1 MGISID
7 ANSDNVAHTM
17 AGNITTPGST
27 GAVGDMKKDPAANP
41 NISLQDVSNTRLT
54 VSEQRTLNKAVNRHS
69 DQSVRLEP
77 EEISLNRQAE
87 QTITSPDGSVQIT
100 PQYGNNSVK

>member
-17 AGNITTPGST
+17 AGNITTPGTT
-27 GAVGDMKKDPAANP
+27 GVVGDMKKDPAANP
-41 NISLQDVSNTRLT
+41 KISLQDVSNTRLT

-87 QTITSPDGSVQIT
+87 QTITSPDGGVQIT

>member
-17 AGNITTPGST
+17 AGNITTPGPT

-41 NISLQDVSNTRLT
+41 NISLH
-54 VSEQRTLNKAVNRHS
+54 KAVNRHS

-77 EEISLNRQAE
+77 EEISLNKQAE
-87 QTITSPDGSVQIT
+87 PTITSPDGSVQIT